1 MYRLQIGAAV
11 FIGLI
16 WGTVTVLVLTSRP
29 VDPQL
34 LTLLTIITPVM
45 LLPCGWLFAWPILNR
60 KRRED
65 DERG

>member
-1 MYRLQIGAAV
+1 M

-16 WGTVTVLVLTSRP
+16 WGTVVILVFTSRP

-45 LLPCGWLFAWPILNR
+45 LLPCGWLFTGPILNA
-60 KRRED
+60 RRRREED
-65 DERG
+65 DERR